1 MHIWKLD
8 GSGNFS
14 KSAYCAFFNGAI
26 PFEHWRRLWKSWAPS
41 KCKVFLW
48 LAIRNRCWTADR
60 LARRGLPHPPKC
72 PLCDQEEEDIQHL
85 LTTCVF
91 SRDFWFRVLAP
102 LGLQDRFPGRHELS
116 FADWWRKAVKKIQKD
131 TRKGLNSI
139 IILGAWVIW
148 KHRNSCVFDGAR
160 PCINDLLR
168 MFREE
173 QHLWCLAGARKSESV
188 GSRSGRRAGAVL
200 VCFLAIS
207 GSGLISPVF
216 L

>member
-14 KSAYCAFFNGAI
+14 SKSAYRAFFNGAI
-26 PFEHWRRLWKSWAPS
+26 PFEHWHRLWKSWAPS

-60 LARRGLPHPPKC
+60 LARRGLPHPAKC

-102 LGLQDRFPGRHELS
+102 LGLQDRVPGRHELS
-116 FADWWRKAVKKIQKD
+116 FADWWREAVKKLQKD
-131 TRKGLNSI
+131 
-139 IILGAWVIW
+139 
-148 KHRNSCVFDGAR
+148 
-160 PCINDLLR
+160 
-168 MFREE
+168 
-173 QHLWCLAGARKSESV
+173 
-188 GSRSGRRAGAVL
+188 
-200 VCFLAIS
+200 
-207 GSGLISPVF
+207 
-216 L
+216 